1 MVPSATQEWT
11 VGAHSP
17 HNGLFADQQPKT
29 LIPSLFAL
37 KEHSW
42 RWSKRYNVSWNSRPT
57 HPDYSSP
64 PLSGIACIS
73 DFLKGEMLPP
83 PQPRYKAPLALSTAG
98 KRGKSQALGRCL
110 AHFGLPKK
118 HLLMVSKTFK
128 IFDFIHLRVLLPTTH
143 PFFLRPGTFPFLP
156 TCLGRE
162 KKFQII
168 FILIKI
174 GFDI

>member
-17 HNGLFADQQPKT
+17 HNGLFADQQPET

-73 DFLKGEMLPP
+73 DFLKGEMLSPP
-83 PQPRYKAPLALSTAG
+83 TTAIQVTPSFEHSRKKG
-98 KRGKSQALGRCL
+98 KIPSPGKVSGTLWA
-110 AHFGLPKK
+110 PKK